1 MVIQL
6 CTKDAAKA
14 AAAPSGPLLRPLARF
29 AWLRQPL
36 QPRPRLPAAAIRPRH
51 QMGRQMLLHQ
61 VRLHVLLGA
70 PAGQR
75 LLHLSCCACC
85 IIHRQ
90 RLVQVQVLRR
100 QRLQWH
106 MLRGQPLCCHATL
119 AAVWGGGMEASKLCS
134 GAANTVGRRSW
145 CTMRATCQR
154 HTKPRQ
160 STLHGSQ
167 TLLAHSL
174 CHARKA
180 QRATLARN
188 GAALMPTLLQ
198 RLLPRRQQ
206 GSNGLWSEALHFNR
220 LQVRQRPQHLL
231 QVRHCREA
239 ERGRAGCALEGSL
252 AAGMQGHG
260 KAMAGSV

>member
-1 MVIQL
+1 MVILL
-6 CTKDAAKA
+6 CTKGAAKA
-14 AAAPSGPLLRPLARF
+14 GAAPSGPLRRPLARF

-36 QPRPRLPAAAIRPRH
+36 QPWPRLPAAAIRPRH

-75 LLHLSCCACC
+75 LLYLSCCACC
-85 IIHRQ
+85 IIHRHL
-90 RLVQVQVLRR
+90 LVQVQVLRR
-100 QRLQWH
+100 QRLQRH
-106 MLRGQPLCCHATL
+106 MLRGQPLCRHAAL
-119 AAVWGGGMEASKLCS
+119 AAVWGGGMEASKPGS
-134 GAANTVGRRSW
+134 GAANTMGGRSW
-145 CTMRATCQR
+145 CTMLATCQR

-160 STLHGSQ
+160 PTLHGTQ

-188 GAALMPTLLQ
+188 GAALMAALLQ
-198 RLLPRRQQ
+198 CLLPRRQQ

-220 LQVRQRPQHLL
+220 LQVR
-231 QVRHCREA
+231 
-239 ERGRAGCALEGSL
+239 
-252 AAGMQGHG
+252 
-260 KAMAGSV
+260 